1 MILGLKPRDRV
12 LVVPPH
18 PDDET
23 LGAGGT
29 IARLT
34 AEGIEVHVLAV
45 ICYALPRWGQPAS
58 TEQRR
63 EEFEAAC
70 DALGVAGRGIAWAD
84 DERARHL
91 EAHLSELVRLIED
104 GPDLSLNAL
113 RPAALLMPGT
123 GAVHQ
128 EHQLVHRA
136 CYAAARPSGT
146 ARHSPDIVLGFEGPE
161 DYTWGTSPE
170 HRPVLVD
177 ITDSAPAKDKAL
189 GCYRREMRDAAH
201 PRSAERI
208 WAIDAARAASLG
220 TERAEAFSVYR
231 MAW

>member
-1 MILGLKPRDRV
+1 MTLGLTPGDRV
-12 LVVPPH
+12 LIVPPH

-34 AEGIEVHVLAV
+34 SQGIEVHVLAV
-45 ICYALPRWGQPAS
+45 TCYPLPRWGQAAS

-63 EEFEAAC
+63 QEFEAAC
-70 DALGVAGRGIAWAD
+70 DVLGVAGRAIAWAD

-91 EAHLSELVRLIED
+91 EAHLSDLVRLIE
-104 GPDLSLNAL
+104 GGSDLSLDAL
-113 RPAALLMPGT
+113 RPTALFMPAA

-146 ARHSPDIVLGFEGPE
+146 ARHSPDIVLGFAGPE
-161 DYTWGTSPE
+161 DYAWAHSPE
-170 HRPVLVD
+170 QHPVVVD
-177 ITDSAPAKDKAL
+177 ITESAAVKEKAL
-189 GCYRREMRDAAH
+189 ECYRREMRDAAH
-201 PRSAERI
+201 PRSLERI
-208 WAIDAARAASLG
+208 WAIDAARAAALG
-220 TERAEAFSVYR
+220 TERAESFAAYR
-231 MAW
+231 LAW